1 MAGAGVV
8 AGRVPRPG
16 GPAWVLVHAD
26 ALVQVLER
34 GKVVTCILAG
44 PRAPLKFERFL
55 TNFDL
60 LCESFKMLLL
70 TNLIGSCS
78 PI

>member
-16 GPAWVLVHAD
+16 GPAWELVHAD
-26 ALVQVLER
+26 ALVQILER

-44 PRAPLKFERFL
+44 LRAPLKFERLL

-60 LCESFKMLLL
+60 LC
-70 TNLIGSCS
+70 
-78 PI
+78 